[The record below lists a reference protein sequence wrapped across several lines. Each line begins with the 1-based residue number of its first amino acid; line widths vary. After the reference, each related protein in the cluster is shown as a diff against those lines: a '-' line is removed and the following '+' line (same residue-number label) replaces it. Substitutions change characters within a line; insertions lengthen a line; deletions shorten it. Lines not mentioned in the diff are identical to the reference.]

1 MAGTRRELAGSARP
15 RIERTSGDSRHQWND
30 GAGLRILVV
39 GAGIA
44 GLGAARALRQRGFAA
59 DVVER
64 EPAWTHTGAGI
75 YLPGNAARALRAL
88 GLESAVAERGS
99 LIPHQRLC
107 DHRGRLLADID
118 LAALWGDV
126 GPCLALHRADLHEVL
141 ASHGDPV
148 PVRMG
153 LPVQRLS
160 QHDDTVT
167 VEFGDATADRY
178 DLVIGADGIHSTVR
192 QLAVGAGCDPTG
204 RTARLALRHRLP
216 AGGDHVDGAARA
228 QRHLPGRADRPG
240 PGLLLLR
247 RAHRAHPSD
256 SKATT

>member
-1 MAGTRRELAGSARP
+1 METRCR
-15 RIERTSGDSRHQWND
+15 
-30 GAGLRILVV
+30 LRILVV

-44 GLGAARALRQRGFAA
+44 GLGAARALRQRGLAA
-59 DVVER
+59 EVVER

-75 YLPGNAARALRAL
+75 YLPGNATRALRAL

-99 LIPHQRLC
+99 LITHQRLC

-118 LAALWGDV
+118 VAALWGDV

-153 LPVQRLS
+153 VSVQRLS

-192 QLAVGAGCDPTG
+192 RLAIGAGAVRPVG
-204 RTARLALRHRLP
+204 TACLALRHRVP
-216 AGGDHVDGAARA
+216 AGGDHVDGAAGTR
-228 QRHLPGRADRPG
+228 RHLPRRADRPG

-247 RAHRAHPSD
+247 HAHRQPRTART
-256 SKATT
+256 ATT